1 MAISPSLRP
10 TSAGTGVR
18 GVSYGESVTYGGGG
32 KAAPFFVASSA
43 PLSAPATP
51 IFRRSG
57 VPAPLKTPTTPTPT
71 STSTQ
76 RRNQSKTLDS
86 IAQSRQPPPLKK
98 YQPFQS
104 LSIERR
110 AKASTLAIGETPR
123 RRQDFSV
130 DDRFGATSR
139 MTNSDYE
146 RYREWV
152 DNIADTPDELADK
165 LEKNAIDNKDRL
177 KKLSDSISEL
187 TSGMKDFRAVKED
200 WDGMVDMSTKMV
212 KRKRSATK
220 EAYERI
226 NDLNHQIGR
235 ELTKNYPYIPYE
247 MLVDHQYAVSFP
259 QTSLNPGQRK
269 NKE

>member
-10 TSAGTGVR
+10 ASAGTGVR

-32 KAAPFFVASSA
+32 KAAPFFAASSA

-51 IFRRSG
+51 TFRRPG
-57 VPAPLKTPTTPTPT
+57 VPTPLKTPTPT

-110 AKASTLAIGETPR
+110 AKASTLAIGDTPR

-130 DDRFGATSR
+130 DERFGATSR
-139 MTNSDYE
+139 MSNSDYE

-152 DNIADTPDELADK
+152 DNVADTPDELADK
-165 LEKNAIDNKDRL
+165 LEKNAQDNKDRL
-177 KKLSDSISEL
+177 KKLSESISEL
-187 TSGMKDFRAVKED
+187 TAGMKEFRAVKED

-212 KRKRSATK
+212 KRKRGQTK
-220 EAYERI
+220 DAYERI

-259 QTSLNPGQRK
+259 QTSLKPGQRK